1 MSPVR
6 IQRRRTAGWRMP
18 EGAVNCCRPGPWGN
32 PYVLAHARSGRLLQ
46 RNDMWSVSYQGSVLV
61 RWDTKRAAAADAVDR
76 FRRLLGESPAQVE
89 AIRTHLAGKDLCCWC
104 PLDQPCHADVLL
116 EIANGGAA

>member
-1 MSPVR
+1 
-6 IQRRRTAGWRMP
+6 MP
-18 EGAVNCCRPGPWGN
+18 EGAVIVTRPSVWGN
-32 PYVLAHARSGRLLQ
+32 PFVLAHARSGRLLQ

-61 RWDTKRAAAADAVDR
+61 RWNTKRAAAADAVDR

-89 AIRTHLAGKDLCCWC
+89 AIRTHLVDKNLVCWC
-104 PLDQPCHADVLL
+104 ALDQPCHADVLL